1 MKKILKVIMTLVLI
15 CSCFYLAISLF
26 MNHLIINDM
35 VPTVVKSTAVTNAL
49 EDTCQNVLSMMNMDE
64 SQSQALVSSLQQD
77 EKTQELVNEYI
88 DTVLNNQSSTLDE
101 TLLKQV
107 LEDKKNEVYSILNPS
122 INEETFTT
130 LYDQAINQ
138 MDLQG
143 LQDKVLSRVENT
155 MEQSGETYK
164 IVKKVYSFKNST
176 HIIVSAILLVIST
189 AYLIFISVQ
198 ERLITKC
205 LSVSYMVCGI
215 MTFLISFT
223 IILGLTAMASST
235 MTIQL
240 TSIKYMYICGAGIF
254 NYPSLMNADILLYD
268 PDYVPVGE
276 DQKQHCELAR
286 DIAERFNNRY
296 SETFKLPE
304 PLVPKVGGRIMD
316 LQNPTKKMSKSDE
329 TGKGCI
335 YILDDI
341 NVSKKKIMSAVT
353 DSDNAIYYDVKNKPG
368 ISNLL
373 TIYSILSGESI
384 DALVERYQG
393 VGYGQFKKDL
403 AEVVGNELQKIH
415 DKYNEINQGNYID
428 TILNEGAD
436 KARYMARKKLA
447 KVERKIG
454 ITIKK

>member
-1 MKKILKVIMTLVLI
+1 MKRMLSGIKPTGRVTLGNYIGAIKPFVSYQDEYEMIVFVANLHSMTIYQEPKNLRKNTKDLI
-15 CSCFYLAISLF
+15 SLYLAAGLDPKKVTLF
-26 MNHLIINDM
+26 LQSDVLEHAQLGWYLGCM
-35 VPTVVKSTAVTNAL
+35 VSMG
-49 EDTCQNVLSMMNMDE
+49 ELSRMTQYKDKASKLKKDE
-64 SQSQALVSSLQQD
+64 S
-77 EKTQELVNEYI
+77 I
-88 DTVLNNQSSTLDE
+88 
-101 TLLKQV
+101 
-107 LEDKKNEVYSILNPS
+107 
-122 INEETFTT
+122 
-130 LYDQAINQ
+130 
-138 MDLQG
+138 
-143 LQDKVLSRVENT
+143 
-155 MEQSGETYK
+155 
-164 IVKKVYSFKNST
+164 
-176 HIIVSAILLVIST
+176 
-189 AYLIFISVQ
+189 
-198 ERLITKC
+198 
-205 LSVSYMVCGI
+205 
-215 MTFLISFT
+215 
-223 IILGLTAMASST
+223 
-235 MTIQL
+235 
-240 TSIKYMYICGAGIF
+240 GAGIF

-296 SETFKLPE
+296 SDSSFGFYLTSY
-304 PLVPKVGGRIMD
+304 V
-316 LQNPTKKMSKSDE
+316 
-329 TGKGCI
+329 

-454 ITIKK
+454 ITIKGL

>member
-1 MKKILKVIMTLVLI
+1 MKRMLSGIKPTGRVTLGNYIGAIKPFVSYQDEYEMIVFVANLHSMTIYQEPKNLRKNTKDLI
-15 CSCFYLAISLF
+15 SLYLAAGLDPKKVTLF
-26 MNHLIINDM
+26 LQSDVLEHAQLGWYLGCM
-35 VPTVVKSTAVTNAL
+35 VSMG
-49 EDTCQNVLSMMNMDE
+49 ELSRMTQYKDKASKLKKDE
-64 SQSQALVSSLQQD
+64 S
-77 EKTQELVNEYI
+77 I
-88 DTVLNNQSSTLDE
+88 
-101 TLLKQV
+101 
-107 LEDKKNEVYSILNPS
+107 
-122 INEETFTT
+122 
-130 LYDQAINQ
+130 
-138 MDLQG
+138 
-143 LQDKVLSRVENT
+143 
-155 MEQSGETYK
+155 
-164 IVKKVYSFKNST
+164 
-176 HIIVSAILLVIST
+176 
-189 AYLIFISVQ
+189 
-198 ERLITKC
+198 
-205 LSVSYMVCGI
+205 
-215 MTFLISFT
+215 
-223 IILGLTAMASST
+223 
-235 MTIQL
+235 
-240 TSIKYMYICGAGIF
+240 GAGIF

-304 PLVPKVGGRIMD
+304 PFVPKVGGRIMV

-335 YILDDI
+335 YIVDDI

>member
-1 MKKILKVIMTLVLI
+1 MKTLVSGIQPSGRLTLGNYLGAI
-15 CSCFYLAISLF
+15 KNFVALQDEGEFEEFFVFIADLHAITVPKDPAALRQSIKKLAALYLACGLNPERITLF
-26 MNHLIINDM
+26 IQSEVHEHAEIGYLLQTITYIGE
-35 VPTVVKSTAVTNAL
+35 L
-49 EDTCQNVLSMMNMDE
+49 ERMTQYKDKKAKQVE
-64 SQSQALVSSLQQD
+64 GVSSALL
-77 EKTQELVNEYI
+77 TYP
-88 DTVLNNQSSTLDE
+88 VL
-101 TLLKQV
+101 
-107 LEDKKNEVYSILNPS
+107 
-122 INEETFTT
+122 
-130 LYDQAINQ
+130 
-138 MDLQG
+138 
-143 LQDKVLSRVENT
+143 
-155 MEQSGETYK
+155 
-164 IVKKVYSFKNST
+164 
-176 HIIVSAILLVIST
+176 
-189 AYLIFISVQ
+189 
-198 ERLITKC
+198 
-205 LSVSYMVCGI
+205 
-215 MTFLISFT
+215 
-223 IILGLTAMASST
+223 MA
-235 MTIQL
+235 
-240 TSIKYMYICGAGIF
+240 G
-254 NYPSLMNADILLYD
+254 DILLYNANG
-268 PDYVPVGE
+268 VPVGQ
-276 DQKQHCELAR
+276 DQKQHLELTR
-286 DIAERFNNRY
+286 TLAERFNSKY
-296 SETFKLPE
+296 SETFNIPDALIVKE
-304 PLVPKVGGRIMD
+304 GAKIMS
-316 LQNPTKKMSKSDE
+316 LQDPTKKMSKSDE

>member
-1 MKKILKVIMTLVLI
+1 MKRMLSGIKPTGRVTLGNYIGAIKPFVSYQDEYEMIVFVANLHSMTIYQEPKDLRKNTKDLI
-15 CSCFYLAISLF
+15 SLYLAAGLDPKKVTLF
-26 MNHLIINDM
+26 L
-35 VPTVVKSTAVTNAL
+35 
-49 EDTCQNVLSMMNMDE
+49 
-64 SQSQALVSSLQQD
+64 QSD
-77 EKTQELVNEYI
+77 
-88 DTVLNNQSSTLDE
+88 
-101 TLLKQV
+101 V
-107 LEDKKNEVYSILNPS
+107 LEHAQLGWYLGCMVSMGE
-122 INEETFTT
+122 
-130 LYDQAINQ
+130 
-138 MDLQG
+138 
-143 LQDKVLSRVENT
+143 LSRMTQYKDKASKLKEN
-155 MEQSGETYK
+155 E
-164 IVKKVYSFKNST
+164 
-176 HIIVSAILLVIST
+176 
-189 AYLIFISVQ
+189 
-198 ERLITKC
+198 
-205 LSVSYMVCGI
+205 
-215 MTFLISFT
+215 
-223 IILGLTAMASST
+223 
-235 MTIQL
+235 
-240 TSIKYMYICGAGIF
+240 SIGAGIF

-286 DIAERFNNRY
+286 DIAERFNSRY

-384 DALVERYQG
+384 DSLVERYQG